1 MNRPGK
7 RVSAKKGKL
16 TRTGGNFTLKR
27 SLRKQK
33 TYLLHLINGGGNL
46 DFRLSFRTFQT
57 VEEI

>member
-16 TRTGGNFTLKR
+16 TRSGRNFTLKA
-27 SLRKQK
+27 LVEKAENI
-33 TYLLHLINGGGNL
+33 TLTFNGGGNL
-46 DFRLSFRTFQT
+46 GFRLSFRTFQT